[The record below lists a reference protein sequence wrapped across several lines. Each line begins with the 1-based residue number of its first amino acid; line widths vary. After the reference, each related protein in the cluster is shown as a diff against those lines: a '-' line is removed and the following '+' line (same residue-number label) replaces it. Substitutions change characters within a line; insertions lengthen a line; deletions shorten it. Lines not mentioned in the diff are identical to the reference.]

1 MDFKSQEITA
11 ISLAGGRLFLGTN
24 TGQIYVCKINYI
36 SNSNISISFQNKIN
50 LHFSEITKLFYDDKN
65 QKLYS
70 ASFDN
75 QVLKF
80 NTNYEDV
87 ATITSN
93 AISFSGHEK
102 WVWDINRIK
111 DSQGNYVIITAD
123 ENGNLLSWFDAT
135 EKLVAK
141 VEDLL
146 SNKINEN

>member
-1 MDFKSQEITA
+1 M
-11 ISLAGGRLFLGTN
+11 
-24 TGQIYVCKINYI
+24 
-36 SNSNISISFQNKIN
+36 
-50 LHFSEITKLFYDDKN
+50 LFYDDKN

-87 ATITSN
+87 TTITSN